1 MNRQQLVNEVQQ
13 VRKQKLIIDARQHQL
28 EALHSV
34 ISELDTQENRQNVTF
49 TSDTILGIIKKEQS
63 KFYESA
69 NVYLNKDE
77 DKFRYYTQC
86 GDYLDTFL
94 PKMIDE
100 SEYVNIFNN
109 IYSSGDKMG
118 DIMKKAKKKYKQLI
132 DYKKFSN
139 IVKEKLI

>member
-13 VRKQKLIIDARQHQL
+13 VRKQKLIIVARQHQL

-49 TSDTILGIIKKEQS
+49 TSDMILGIIKKEQS

-77 DKFRYYTQC
+77 DKFRHYTQC
-86 GDYLDTFL
+86 
-94 PKMIDE
+94 
-100 SEYVNIFNN
+100 
-109 IYSSGDKMG
+109 
-118 DIMKKAKKKYKQLI
+118 
-132 DYKKFSN
+132 
-139 IVKEKLI
+139 